1 MVKYMYKDANGV
13 IDINKSY
20 IKKPNQYEILPEIV
34 EYLIKKLDPRMIILF
49 GSCARGVITVHS
61 DIDLCIVVEEKL
73 DVKERVKIRS
83 ELLMDLIDISDF
95 EVYLFICGI
104 EDWEKKH
111 KDQGTFIG
119 KIYKEGKT
127 IYGR

>member
-95 EVYLFICGI
+95 EVDLFICGNSI
-104 EDWEKKH
+104 VTKW
-111 KDQGTFIG
+111 QSLA
-119 KIYKEGKT
+119 
-127 IYGR
+127 